1 MSPALTPVLALDY
14 LRELSADIRD
24 GVVLDAAGEQLAGE
38 PALVP
43 AARELMAEMSA
54 ATEAEGRTR
63 AGVVLAARAGGLT
76 IVLVCGPQA
85 MPALGRHD
93 MRLALG
99 DLGAPSETDTAC
111 ATVPAALVERLLAE
125 VRRDPGD

>member
-1 MSPALTPVLALDY
+1 MLALDY

-24 GVVLDAAGEQLAGE
+24 GVVLDASGGRLAGE

-43 AARELMAEMSA
+43 AARELVAGLGS

-63 AGVVLAARAGGLT
+63 AGVILAARAGGLA
-76 IVLVCGPQA
+76 IVLVCGTQT

-93 MRLALG
+93 LRLVLA
-99 DLGAPSETDTAC
+99 DLGAPAEPDAAC
-111 ATVPAALVERLLAE
+111 ATVSTRLAERLIAE
-125 VRRDPGD
+125 TRREPGD